1 MFLSCMRSIRAGNR
15 TVLRVFSFAMKSFWM
30 VITDGHYTCNTKT
43 WKKNIIISTLLGG
56 ISRETITYSFEVVNT
71 EDAEKLNVHDNRV
84 ECLAVLYFNKLS
96 NFLRKTISSFRVYF
110 EIHLLN
116 IIKISEWLVNFQS
129 IIQYVEFNVISK
141 KMLFKLSTTDTRNF
155 FSFHIYLSTQLNE
168 ISVFTITITNANLR
182 NNMETSLTYNYHLTW

>member
-1 MFLSCMRSIRAGNR
+1 MFRGCQFGDFHKVKMVDLPRSFFLFLFFLRDMFLSCMRSIRAGNR

-30 VITDGHYTCNTKT
+30 VITDGHYACNIKT

-116 IIKISEWLVNFQS
+116 IIKISEWLVNFQVS
-129 IIQYVEFNVISK
+129 F
-141 KMLFKLSTTDTRNF
+141 STW
-155 FSFHIYLSTQLNE
+155 
-168 ISVFTITITNANLR
+168 
-182 NNMETSLTYNYHLTW
+182 SLT